1 MFIHL
6 QHITVSKVLLLL
18 REKKKLKRYNP
29 SQQAWITENIFK
41 TQRILVQLNGDIP
54 KNDP

>member
-18 REKKKLKRYNP
+18 REKKVKK
-29 SQQAWITENIFK
+29 
-41 TQRILVQLNGDIP
+41 VQSIIAGLDY
-54 KNDP
+54 